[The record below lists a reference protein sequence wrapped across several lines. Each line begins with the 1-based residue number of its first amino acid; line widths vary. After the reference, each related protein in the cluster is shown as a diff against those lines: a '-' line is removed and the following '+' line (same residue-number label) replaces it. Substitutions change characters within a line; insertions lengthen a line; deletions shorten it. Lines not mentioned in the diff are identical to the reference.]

1 MTETTDLTHW
11 RDTKKGAIAEV
22 LLRSKG
28 CLSLYN
34 NLNKGMG
41 SFFFFF
47 MSFNQIAIIF
57 YLFMTITT
65 LLDGKYDISSLC
77 FGMSFGLGTLGLAIS
92 VVSVTLALDRLVF
105 EKYVDEIIEGGGIFI
120 KKALECHIFLPNL
133 LSFFFCCCPQML
145 PKLREIGE

>member
-1 MTETTDLTHW
+1 MTATTDLTLGM
-11 RDTKKGAIAEV
+11 DTKKAAV
-22 LLRSKG
+22 ADLLLRSKG

-77 FGMSFGLGTLGLAIS
+77 FGMCFGLGALGLAIS
-92 VVSVTLALDRLVF
+92 VVSVTLALDRYSAKKDWSRMSLLASKLIRIALRLPQVLPRSGTVSRRA
-105 EKYVDEIIEGGGIFI
+105 ESDVDQLQGEG
-120 KKALECHIFLPNL
+120 
-133 LSFFFCCCPQML
+133 
-145 PKLREIGE
+145 

>member
-77 FGMSFGLGTLGLAIS
+77 FGMCFGFGTLGLAIS
-92 VVSVTLALDRLVF
+92 VVSVTLALERYSAKKDRTKVS
-105 EKYVDEIIEGGGIFI
+105 
-120 KKALECHIFLPNL
+120 FLA
-133 LSFFFCCCPQML
+133 
-145 PKLREIGE
+145 PKLRRVALYLPQVLPRSGTFSRRAESDVDQLQGEG